1 MPATASK
8 RNTLRVMNL
17 NPSETDGG
25 NESLTNKITDY
36 EKVYRS
42 AGRRGIVQPVWS

>member
-1 MPATASK
+1 
-8 RNTLRVMNL
+8 MNF

-25 NESLTNKITDY
+25 NESLTKITDY